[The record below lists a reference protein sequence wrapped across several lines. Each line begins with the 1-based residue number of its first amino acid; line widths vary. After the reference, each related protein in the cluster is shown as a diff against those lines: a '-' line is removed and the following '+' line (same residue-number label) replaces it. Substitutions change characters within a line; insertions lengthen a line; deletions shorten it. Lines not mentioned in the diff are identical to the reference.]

1 MRESAAAAAYRIV
14 RRIEEIIWA
23 LQYVLFAVL
32 PVLQAEETE
41 QSTGLLVDV
50 AT

>member
-1 MRESAAAAAYRIV
+1 M
-14 RRIEEIIWA
+14 
-23 LQYVLFAVL
+23 LQHELFLDVCLVLFAVL

-50 AT
+50 AI